1 MEDPT
6 TWAVIWLVATAAFAL
21 GEMAAPGSFFLAP
34 FAIGALAAS
43 IAGFFGAPILFTW
56 FIFLVVSIISFLGL
70 RPLASRL
77 DDQVPLRQGVGAHR
91 LVGATATVLEA
102 IPVGAGT
109 TGLIRTGGEEWRAD
123 SVNNTGFGPG
133 EQVRI
138 IEVRGTRLIV
148 EPIL

>member
-34 FAIGALAAS
+34 FALGALAAS

-123 SVNNTGFGPG
+123 SVNNASFGPG

-138 IEVRGTRLIV
+138 IEVRGTHLIV